1 MEEEKKK
8 SKAHSLIDKIYYRL
22 NLRQAWGLVKQ
33 NGGAGGV
40 DGESIERFEKELEKN
55 LESLHEE
62 LREDRYQPQPV
73 RRVWI
78 PKANGGKRPLGVPTV
93 RDRVVQQAVRLR
105 LEPLFEPYFLES
117 SYGFRPGRSAHQALG
132 DVVMSIHNRRRWVM
146 EVDIEGFFDTI
157 DQEKLIDLV
166 AERVADGRVLKL
178 LRQMLQSGVM
188 EEMRVHRQTTG
199 TPQGGVIS
207 PLLANIYLNRYD
219 WRMGQAGYRVVRF
232 ADDLVTCC
240 ETKEEAY
247 RALQLTRE
255 ILEGE
260 LHLRLHPGKTRV
272 VHVSEGFEFL
282 GFYFGWG
289 DSFYMTPREKAVKKF
304 REKVK
309 EITRRN
315 RPMKFQEMIRDLNRV
330 IVGLGNYFRY
340 GKCKRMF
347 WRLEKWIRRRVIA
360 FKDKRWK
367 TRLWE
372 KITVRDLYFT
382 FGLKSLYQI
391 QKAARPLSLS

>member
-1 MEEEKKK
+1 
-8 SKAHSLIDKIYYRL
+8 
-22 NLRQAWGLVKQ
+22 
-33 NGGAGGV
+33 
-40 DGESIERFEKELEKN
+40 
-55 LESLHEE
+55 
-62 LREDRYQPQPV
+62 
-73 RRVWI
+73 
-78 PKANGGKRPLGVPTV
+78 
-93 RDRVVQQAVRLR
+93 
-105 LEPLFEPYFLES
+105 
-117 SYGFRPGRSAHQALG
+117 
-132 DVVMSIHNRRRWVM
+132 M

-330 IVGLGNYFRY
+330 IVGWGNYFRY

-360 FKDKRWK
+360 FKAKRWK